1 MISIGRRV
9 EFGAF
14 VGIVVCRVAAIL
26 LALVVMS
33 NIVILIPMAFQAIK
47 LLASILLA
55 TLVFLVSRKVA
66 AKFARGL

>member
-9 EFGAF
+9 EFGEF

-47 LLASILLA
+47 LLTSILLA